1 MPKKRRSTLRTHS
14 YSVYL
19 SDIELEMLR
28 SRALESGMKASELIR
43 KNTLMRPLPRRI
55 SKVDLKTYIEL
66 GRIGNNLNQ
75 LTKAA
80 NTALKYG
87 LSPPADTGEL
97 QELSRLLRLI
107 LLKLSDADGDEE
119 IEEEFDDWEAD

>member
-43 KNTLMRPLPRRI
+43 KNALMRPLPRRI

-87 LSPPADTGEL
+87 VTPPADRGALE
-97 QELSRLLRLI
+97 ELSKLLHSIRLKI
-107 LLKLSDADGDEE
+107 AGVDDDDEYDEE
-119 IEEEFDDWEAD
+119 LNDWETD

>member
-1 MPKKRRSTLRTHS
+1 MPRKRRSTLRTHS

-28 SRALESGMKASELIR
+28 DRALESGMKASELIR
-43 KNTLMRPLPRRI
+43 KNALMRPLPRRV
-55 SKVDLKTYIEL
+55 SKIDLKTYIEL

-97 QELSRLLRLI
+97 QELSKLLHSIRLKI
-107 LLKLSDADGDEE
+107 AGVDDGEDEE
-119 IEEEFDDWEAD
+119 EYWDDWETD

>member
-1 MPKKRRSTLRTHS
+1 MPKKSPSTIRNHS
-14 YSVYL
+14 YTVRL

-28 SRALESGMKASELIR
+28 DRALESGMKASELIR
-43 KNTLMRPLPRRI
+43 KNALMRPLPRRV
-55 SKVDLKTYIEL
+55 SKIDLKTYIEL

-107 LLKLSDADGDEE
+107 LLKLSDADNDEE

>member
-1 MPKKRRSTLRTHS
+1 MPRKRRSTLRSHS

-28 SRALESGMKASELIR
+28 DRALESGMKASELIR
-43 KNTLMRPLPRRI
+43 KNALMRPLPRRV
-55 SKVDLKTYIEL
+55 SKIDLKTYIEL

-80 NTALKYG
+80 NTAALYG

-97 QELSRLLRLI
+97 QELSKLLRLI
-107 LLKLSDADGDEE
+107 LLKLSDADDDEE
-119 IEEEFDDWEAD
+119 VEEEFDDWEAD

>member
-1 MPKKRRSTLRTHS
+1 MPKKHPSVVRNNN
-14 YSVYL
+14 YSVRL

-28 SRALESGMKASELIR
+28 DRALESGMKASELIR
-43 KNTLMRPLPRRI
+43 KNALMRPLPRRI
-55 SKVDLKTYIEL
+55 SKDDLKTYIEL

-87 LSPPADTGEL
+87 VTPPADRGALE
-97 QELSRLLRLI
+97 ELSKLLHSIRLKI
-107 LLKLSDADGDEE
+107 AGVDDGDDG
-119 IEEEFDDWEAD
+119 DDWETD

>member
-1 MPKKRRSTLRTHS
+1 MSKKRRSTLRTHS

-28 SRALESGMKASELIR
+28 DRALESGMKASELIR
-43 KNTLMRPLPRRI
+43 KNALMRPLPRRI

-66 GRIGNNLNQ
+66 GRIGNNINQ

-87 LSPPADTGEL
+87 LSPPADRGALE
-97 QELSRLLRLI
+97 E
-107 LLKLSDADGDEE
+107 LLKLLHSIRLKIAGVDDGEDLEE
-119 IEEEFDDWEAD
+119 DWDDWEAD

>member
-1 MPKKRRSTLRTHS
+1 MPKKSPSTIRNHS
-14 YSVYL
+14 YTVRL

-28 SRALESGMKASELIR
+28 HRALESGMKASELIR
-43 KNTLMRPLPRRI
+43 KNALMRPLPRRV
-55 SKVDLKTYIEL
+55 SKIDLKTYIEL

-80 NTALKYG
+80 NTAALYG

-97 QELSRLLRLI
+97 QELSKLLRLI
-107 LLKLSDADGDEE
+107 LLKLSGADDSEE
-119 IEEEFDDWEAD
+119 IQEEFDDWEAD

>member
-1 MPKKRRSTLRTHS
+1 MPKKSSSTIRNHS
-14 YSVYL
+14 YSVRL

-43 KNTLMRPLPRRI
+43 KNALMRPLPRRI

-66 GRIGNNLNQ
+66 GRIGNNINQ

-107 LLKLSDADGDEE
+107 LLKLSGADDNEE
-119 IEEEFDDWEAD
+119 VEEEFDDWEAD